1 MLKPGLPIKELFDH
15 AVSTVKS
22 AGIPDYRRTN
32 VGHGLG
38 VEIHELPDLVPQAS
52 TVLERNMVINIETPY
67 YSFGVGGFSGE
78 ETVRITENSYDLL
91 TKLERI
97 IEL

>member
-1 MLKPGLPIKELFDH
+1 
-15 AVSTVKS
+15 VKS

-38 VEIHELPDLVPQAS
+38 VEIHELPDLVPESDA
-52 TVLERNMVINIETPY
+52 VLERNMVINVETPY
-67 YSFGVGGFSGE
+67 YYFGIGGFSCE
-78 ETVRITENSYDLL
+78 DTLRLTENSYDLL
-91 TKLERI
+91 FKLPKI